1 MELWELVARE
11 SCRDTLAQYTHSG
24 DRFLLDE
31 YAAAFCEDGVLEI
44 RGTEPAKGR
53 AAIIER
59 VGGATEAQDA
69 RRAVA
74 AAKSSTDGASSTTPK
89 RIVRHNVTNIRFE
102 SVTAEEAVVA
112 SYFTVFTEIGLDHMG
127 RYRDRFVPVGRSLAH
142 RTPLCLDR
150 LAFTTHHVRRW
161 RDEFVAVFLGR
172 RRGCLPLPVAS
183 DETLVVRCS
192 TTPHDPC
199 LHAYCTA

>member
-24 DRFLLDE
+24 DRFLLEE

-44 RGTEPAKGR
+44 RGMEPARGR

-59 VGGATEAQDA
+59 VGGATGAHAA
-69 RRAVA
+69 RAAAA
-74 AAKSSTDGASSTTPK
+74 AAKSSGGGSQAGGPK

-102 SVTAEEAVVA
+102 SVSPDEAVIA

-127 RYRDRFVPVGRSLAH
+127 RYRDRLVPVGDRWLIAH
-142 RTPLCLDR
+142 RFVSTDWRSPD
-150 LAFTTHHVRRW
+150 TT
-161 RDEFVAVFLGR
+161 FGAVTDSA
-172 RRGCLPLPVAS
+172 PTS
-183 DETLVVRCS
+183 
-192 TTPHDPC
+192 
-199 LHAYCTA
+199 